1 MIDLKSDYL
10 KIVMNIITKYIPDKE
25 VWAFGSRINGKAKR
39 FSDLDL
45 VIVSNIPLNRE
56 VLINLQ
62 EAFEQSDLPIKVD
75 IIEFY
80 KASKDFQEI
89 IKANYLII
97 NQPDK

>member
-1 MIDLKSDYL
+1 MLNLKPKYL
-10 KIVMNIITKYIPDKE
+10 KIVMNIITKYIPEKE
-25 VWAFGSRINGKAKR
+25 VWAFGSRINGKAKK

-56 VLINLQ
+56 VLINLKQ
-62 EAFEQSDLPIKVD
+62 AFEESDLPIKVD

-80 KASKDFQEI
+80 KASAEFQEI

-97 NQPDK
+97 FKHEQ